1 MVPSSWVSF
10 FALHALVAHQRS
22 KLHEIWHPYLTIEE
36 YNVECGVSASPNFI
50 KRAGERGLK
59 NGRRIF
65 RWVAWRECDKDKMC
79 HLKDIH
85 RISIMKKLV
94 TYFMKAT
101 PPSIPIVPQ

>member
-1 MVPSSWVSF
+1 MINKIN
-10 FALHALVAHQRS
+10 L
-22 KLHEIWHPYLTIEE
+22 KIDE
-36 YNVECGVSASPNFI
+36 YYVECRVSASPNFI

-65 RWVAWRECDKDKMC
+65 RWDAWGEIDKDKMC
-79 HLKDIH
+79 HQKDIY

-101 PPSIPIVPQ
+101 PQSIPIVPQ